1 MKSMID
7 GRYVKEFYL
16 SRSHMLNY
24 LENIKSIKE
33 DNRELTIYIPP
44 SLTEL
49 DIISFLKTTSTSFP
63 DKEIIELT
71 EYSETGAIIFWGDSY
86 KCLINPPMP
95 SREKAIFNGY
105 NVEPLQDLLSTDF
118 LIGFVLV
125 HLGSYAVGVCRGE
138 EFLSSKVGT
147 GIVHGRQR
155 QGGSSSKR
163 YLRRRENQVTEFL
176 DKVVYQVNEQFL
188 KYFQELNYLVY
199 GGPRQTILQL
209 KKKSPLLLSFENKLL
224 PTIDVPYI
232 RRSIL
237 DTTIKRIWSSYIR
250 EWS

>member
-1 MKSMID
+1 VNSLID
-7 GRYVKEFYL
+7 GRHGKGFYL
-16 SRSHMLNY
+16 SRSHTLNY
-24 LENIKSIKE
+24 LENIKNILGN
-33 DNRELTIYIPP
+33 NRALTIYIPA

-49 DIISFLKTTSTSFP
+49 DITSFLKVTSTSFP

-71 EYSETGAIIFWGDSY
+71 KYSETGAILFWGDSY
-86 KCLINPPMP
+86 KCLIKPPMP
-95 SREKAIFNGY
+95 SREKVVFNGY
-105 NVEPLQDLLSTDF
+105 NVEPLQKLLSTDF
-118 LIGFVLV
+118 LIGLVLI

-138 EFLSSKVGT
+138 ELLSSKAGT

-176 DKVVYQVNEQFL
+176 DKVAYHINEQFAQ
-188 KYFQELNYLVY
+188 YFEELNYLVY

-209 KKKSPLLLSFENKLL
+209 KKKSLLLLSFENKLL

-237 DTTIKRIWSSYIR
+237 DTTIKRIWSSYIM